1 MDRASRYRDRRPNT
15 TADRIE
21 TAGRWDSGHE
31 RSKTLNE
38 GGLIWLAATNLI
50 IWAGLFF
57 YLLRIDRK
65 LSEKERD
72 L

>member
-1 MDRASRYRDRRPNT
+1 MND
-15 TADRIE
+15 
-21 TAGRWDSGHE
+21 
-31 RSKTLNE
+31 
-38 GGLIWLAATNLI
+38 GGLLWVAATNLI